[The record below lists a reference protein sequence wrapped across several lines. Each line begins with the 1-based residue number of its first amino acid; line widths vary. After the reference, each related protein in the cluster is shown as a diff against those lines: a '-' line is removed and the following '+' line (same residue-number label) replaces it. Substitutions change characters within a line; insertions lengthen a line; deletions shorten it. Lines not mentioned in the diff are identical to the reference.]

1 MLVKRTKK
9 EERIDKK
16 ERELLKRKRNS

>member
-1 MLVKRTKK
+1 VKRTKK